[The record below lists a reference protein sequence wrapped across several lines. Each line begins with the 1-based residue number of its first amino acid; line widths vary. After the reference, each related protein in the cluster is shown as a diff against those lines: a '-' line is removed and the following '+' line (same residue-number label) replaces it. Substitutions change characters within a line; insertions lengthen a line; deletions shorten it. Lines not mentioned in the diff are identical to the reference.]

1 MLLGFISLLLSVSQ
15 SKIAKICI
23 PKDLS
28 EKFLPCNKPKDD
40 KPLKDTSHFQFSF
53 TGRHL
58 LAGDSAV
65 GDYCTLKVF
74 TFFLVFTFLG
84 QTQDLSLFVFFFI
97 LHVFSILLHSQRYM
111 IGFEDVHRRIE
122 SLTYIVYNMII
133 FWIIVLNSGKGT
145 VNVVISSARAS
156 YIHLRISCFPHY
168 FLPIDYS
175 FWYHEGNFLI
185 TPYFSNINT
194 FVYLQSLLNITK
206 LKS

>member
-40 KPLKDTSHFQFSF
+40 KPLKDTSHFQSSF

-58 LAGDSAV
+58 LAGDSAA
-65 GDYCTLKVF
+65 GDYCSLKVF
-74 TFFLVFTFLG
+74 LPFFSFYFFRSNPRFISICIFLCLTRF
-84 QTQDLSLFVFFFI
+84 Q
-97 LHVFSILLHSQRYM
+97 HLLHSQRYM

-122 SLTYIVYNMII
+122 SLTYIVII

-185 TPYFSNINT
+185 TPYFSK
-194 FVYLQSLLNITK
+194 Y
-206 LKS
+206 